1 VRHGAPVGNAIVPPG
16 LLTSDILPRKVTYCC
31 VTGDELDA
39 YANWGLI
46 LNACLTLFGI
56 TASASL
62 TCCLA

>member
-1 VRHGAPVGNAIVPPG
+1 VRHGCPCWECDCSARTPHFRHP
-16 LLTSDILPRKVTYCC
+16 SKESHILC

-62 TCCLA
+62 TCCLR